1 MTSDIRILGPGCFRC
16 QALYENTLLAVDE
29 LGLDA
34 EVTKVEDIGEMLA
47 RGIMASPALVV
58 DDQLVMAGNVPTP
71 HRLGELLSEFLAARP
86 AP

>member
-1 MTSDIRILGPGCFRC
+1 MTSEIRILGPGCHRC

-34 EVTKVEDIGEMLA
+34 KVTKVEDISEMLT

-58 DDQLVMAGNVPTP
+58 DEQLVMAGDVPNP
-71 HRLGELLSEFLAARP
+71 ARVGKLLSEHFSSRP
-86 AP
+86 Q